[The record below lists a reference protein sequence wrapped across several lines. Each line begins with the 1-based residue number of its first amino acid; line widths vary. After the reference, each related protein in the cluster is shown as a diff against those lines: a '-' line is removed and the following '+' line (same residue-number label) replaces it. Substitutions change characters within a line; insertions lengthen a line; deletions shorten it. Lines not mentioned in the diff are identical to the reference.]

1 MAELENINPHVYRKC
16 EERRLTK
23 DDENDDVADPFD
35 EREIFGKL
43 KMVLWWPIFI
53 HFLFAKDLIRN
64 INDPE
69 HPLTLEELHVL
80 EQSLI
85 TVDNEKNTVKVL
97 FTPTIP
103 HCSMATL
110 IGLSIRVKLLRALPP
125 RFKVSVEI
133 NPGTHASENAVNK
146 QLADKERVAAAL
158 ENSHLIEVIN
168 QCIAVPIKWR
178 WRFKQ
183 GVVLEAVTVLL
194 RTINYIFIY
203 GYLGFFFRILVQYY
217 NNSSRGWPIRV
228 YRFFALIVLLLG
240 RGAVGSYL

>member
-1 MAELENINPHVYRKC
+1 MTELENINPHVYRKC
-16 EERRLTK
+16 EDRRLTK
-23 DDENDDVADPFD
+23 DDENDDVVDPFD
-35 EREIFGKL
+35 EREIF
-43 KMVLWWPIFI
+43 
-53 HFLFAKDLIRN
+53 DLIRN

-85 TVDNEKNTVKVL
+85 KVDNEKSTVKVL

-168 QCIAVPIKWR
+168 QCIAVPM
-178 WRFKQ
+178 
-183 GVVLEAVTVLL
+183 E
-194 RTINYIFIY
+194 
-203 GYLGFFFRILVQYY
+203 
-217 NNSSRGWPIRV
+217 
-228 YRFFALIVLLLG
+228 
-240 RGAVGSYL
+240 